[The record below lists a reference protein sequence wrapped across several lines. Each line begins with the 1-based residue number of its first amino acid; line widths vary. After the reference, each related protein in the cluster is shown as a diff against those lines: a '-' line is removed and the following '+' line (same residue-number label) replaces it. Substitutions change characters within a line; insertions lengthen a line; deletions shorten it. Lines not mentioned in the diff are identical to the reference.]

1 MKLRLGLCVGMWGL
15 TSCGGEGPAQGE
27 KLLDT
32 GWFTDTADL
41 VGDACRHRVVATL
54 PEDKATGWY
63 WRDSLELFVS
73 TAQHE
78 RYDTYLIDENGI
90 RLSVEP
96 EWSEEGLSAT
106 LTAPSGLQANHTY
119 TWHVHDCLED
129 GVVTFTTSELG
140 EPLSG
145 GASSLTDRT
154 FLLDLASA
162 DWTQPPGLGP
172 VLALYFTTPVL
183 LGVEAATVD
192 TIDFLGAPGA
202 VDALAGVIQ
211 DRQAPTWDFGATS
224 FVDAPF
230 FEAEVDEVVFAF
242 EGTSVVV
249 SGFRLEGTF
258 SAAGDAFGG
267 AQLTGQADTRHLG
280 MLLGDPDNMGA
291 MCDYAQ
297 KLGIFCDPCADGE
310 PYCLDMTVQNLEG
323 VWVPGLELVK
333 R

>member
-1 MKLRLGLCVGMWGL
+1 MSVRGVICAGLWGL
-15 TSCGGEGPAQGE
+15 ASCGGEGPAQGK
-27 KLLDT
+27 KLTDT

-41 VGDACRHRVVATL
+41 VGDACRHRVVTTQ
-54 PEDKATGWY
+54 PEDTSTGWY
-63 WRDSLELFVS
+63 WRDPLELFVS
-73 TAQHE
+73 TDQHE
-78 RYDTYLIDENGI
+78 RYETYLIDENGI
-90 RLSVEP
+90 RLAVEP
-96 EWSEEGLSAT
+96 EWSVEGLSAT
-106 LTAPSGLQANHTY
+106 LTPPGGLQANHTY
-119 TWHVHDCLED
+119 SWHVHDCLED

-162 DWTQPPGLGP
+162 DWTEPPGLGP

-183 LGVEAATVD
+183 LGVEVATVES
-192 TIDFLGAPGA
+192 IDFLGAPGA

-211 DRQAPTWDFGATS
+211 DRQAPTWDFGATP

-249 SGFRLEGTF
+249 HGFHLEGTF
-258 SAAGDAFGG
+258 SASGETFGG
-267 AQLTGQADTRHLG
+267 GLLTGQADTRHLG

-297 KLGIFCDPCADGE
+297 KLGIFCDPCTDGE
-310 PYCLDMTVQNLEG
+310 SYCLDMTVQDLEG
-323 VWVPGLELVK
+323 VWVPGLELVQ